1 MRKIILSVLLL
12 FLSVCV
18 SAQENS
24 FSNKMAL
31 NDTVNT
37 VIIDYVDTN
46 VHAIIEDEFAFW
58 RIPVM
63 IYDYIFLSKEDK
75 QKELEGKFR
84 EKLSAEKLETLINEK
99 IALYNEG
106 CKNPNDKVQNVQLD
120 DIDGVIDEQLSQDIQ
135 ERLALELGDW
145 AFDILIG
152 LIIMWIISYFV
163 FFKCFFLITFFL
175 CF

>member
-24 FSNKMAL
+24 LSNKMAL
-31 NDTVNT
+31 NDTVNA

-63 IYDYIFLSKEDK
+63 II
-75 QKELEGKFR
+75 
-84 EKLSAEKLETLINEK
+84 
-99 IALYNEG
+99 
-106 CKNPNDKVQNVQLD
+106 
-120 DIDGVIDEQLSQDIQ
+120 
-135 ERLALELGDW
+135 
-145 AFDILIG
+145 
-152 LIIMWIISYFV
+152 
-163 FFKCFFLITFFL
+163 FFLVRRINKKS
-175 CF
+175 

>member
-63 IYDYIFLSKEDK
+63 IYDYIFLV
-75 QKELEGKFR
+75 R
-84 EKLSAEKLETLINEK
+84 RINK
-99 IALYNEG
+99 RVRR
-106 CKNPNDKVQNVQLD
+106 KV
-120 DIDGVIDEQLSQDIQ
+120 S
-135 ERLALELGDW
+135 
-145 AFDILIG
+145 
-152 LIIMWIISYFV
+152 
-163 FFKCFFLITFFL
+163 
-175 CF
+175 